1 MLKFQDLTIGKKVGF
16 GFGIIVFIL
25 MGVVLSTIQQVRTM
39 EKLTKRVVDLR
50 TPTAHASLMM
60 LNGINHSLASLRAWI
75 LLGDSKYKEGRT
87 QAWKEQIE
95 PSLAQMHRL
104 APHWTETENQ
114 TRLIAIE
121 KEMDAI
127 KNFQQKIEDI
137 AQTPE
142 NSPARKIL
150 FKTAEPMAKKIVSTV
165 SKMISMEMKVKI
177 SPERNKLLGIL
188 AGIETTASLALERSE
203 EFLMSGRQEFKNE
216 SLENWRKT
224 KAHMEQLQ
232 KNTSLLTEQQI
243 ELYKTLEISI
253 PKLSTSLE
261 EIIRIRS
268 GDEWNLANHWLETQA
283 APTASKIKA
292 MLNEMTLLQE
302 QLLENDV
309 AEISSRTHF
318 LITLLIGLFFAAALI
333 SGLLGAKITLSISQP
348 IKDISEL
355 ASQLAQGKY
364 RKKRLPSHA
373 ENELGVL
380 SESFNKLLDKIQDD
394 KSTHINK

>member
-50 TPTAHASLMM
+50 PPTAHASLMM

>member
-1 MLKFQDLTIGKKVGF
+1 MLKFQDLKIGKKVGL

-25 MGVVLSTIQQVRTM
+25 MGVVLSAIQQVRTM
-39 EKLTKRVVDLR
+39 EKITKRVVDLR

-75 LLGDSKYKEGRT
+75 LLGDPKYKEGRA
-87 QAWKEQIE
+87 QAWTEQID
-95 PSLAQMHRL
+95 PSLAEMHRL
-104 APHWTETENQ
+104 APHWTEAENQ
-114 TRLIAIE
+114 TRLMAIE

-150 FKTAEPMAKKIVSTV
+150 FETAEPMGKNIVSIV
-165 SKMISMEMKVKI
+165 SKMMAMEMNVQI
-177 SPERNKLLGIL
+177 SPERNKVIGIL
-188 AGIETTASLALERSE
+188 AAVETTASLALERSE
-203 EFLMSGRQEFKNE
+203 EFLMSGKQEFKNE
-216 SLENWRKT
+216 SLENWRKN
-224 KAHMEQLQ
+224 KAQMEELQ
-232 KNTSLLTEQQI
+232 KHKSLFTEQQSK
-243 ELYKTLEISI
+243 LYKTLEISI
-253 PKLSTSLE
+253 EKLSSSLE

-283 APTASKIKA
+283 APTASKVKA
-292 MLNEMTLLQE
+292 MLNEMTKLQE

-318 LITLLIGLFFAAALI
+318 LITLLIALFFAAALI
-333 SGLLGAKITLSISQP
+333 SGLLGAKITRSISQP
-348 IKDISEL
+348 IKDIGEL

-380 SESFNKLLDKIQDD
+380 STSFNKLLDQIQDD
-394 KSTHINK
+394 KSTHIKK